1 MRLLHQVCVPQDIE
15 LKKKIIAEAHCTLLY
30 TAHPGVTKMYQDLR
44 PTFWREEMK
53 KDKIDFVQRCLV
65 CQQIKAEHQ
74 KSPGVLV
81 LLSIPEWKWGHISMD
96 FVIGLPRTPQ
106 GYDTIWVVVD

>member
-1 MRLLHQVCVPQDIE
+1 MRLGHQVCVPQDIE

-53 KDKIDFVQRCLV
+53 KDKTDFVQRCLV
-65 CQQIKAEHQ
+65 CQQIKAKHQ
-74 KSPGVLV
+74 KCRSA
-81 LLSIPEWKWGHISMD
+81 STTIN
-96 FVIGLPRTPQ
+96 PRMEMGSYFYGFCHWTP
-106 GYDTIWVVVD
+106 